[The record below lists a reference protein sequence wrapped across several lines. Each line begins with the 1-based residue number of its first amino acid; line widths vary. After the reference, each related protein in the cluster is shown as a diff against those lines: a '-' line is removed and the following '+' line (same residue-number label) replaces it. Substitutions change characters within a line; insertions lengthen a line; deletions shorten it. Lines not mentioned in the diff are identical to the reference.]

1 MEAITYYTRD
11 DVEFGVLALTQE
23 ELQVLS
29 AALDFVLNGT
39 KLVDDIVHDLH
50 DEVREGIHHL
60 AWRQG
65 DPDGL

>member
-11 DVEFGVLALTQE
+11 GEEFGVLALTQA

-29 AALDFVLNGT
+29 AALDFVVAGT

-50 DEVREGIHHL
+50 NEVRAGIHRL
-60 AWRQG
+60 AWREG